1 LELAIELEGVNFS
14 PTAIGKSPSD
24 LNAALATVDQQL
36 RGLAAVRSFDD
47 GLAIRASQADV
58 LSREVAVVRNSLLTQ
73 ELGRRDESANGADQ
87 ALRRLR
93 SAATV
98 DELVSRIPCEVVDL
112 GYMRALFSWVDQM
125 HWVGRAAHSLR
136 GPEESKLLVEAGQRR
151 PFRHL
156 RDLFEIEVVQRRT
169 AILRQNVRESAH
181 VHPDLMKVT
190 QSHSYVA
197 APLVSGNT
205 VIGLVHLDA
214 NADGDPVDEF
224 DRSLIALF
232 CQGAGFALERN
243 RAIEGISALRGEIDR
258 NAESL
263 KNLMEQLGHSSSVT
277 TTCERVDADD
287 PLILQSPPG
296 SDHAPLLTRREEQVH
311 HLVSQ
316 GLTNGQIGD
325 RLYITEGTAKS
336 HVKNVLR
343 KLGVANRTEAAAVYG
358 SRGEARGQLPEQRT
372 GRRSG
377 DSRAL

>member
-1 LELAIELEGVNFS
+1 MNSSGESLVARAHRLLQLAIELEGVNFPS
-14 PTAIGKSPSD
+14 GAIGQGATD
-24 LNAALATVDQQL
+24 LDESLAKIDQQL
-36 RGLAAVRSFDD
+36 RGLAAVRSSDD
-47 GLAIRASQADV
+47 GLAVRASHADV
-58 LSREVAVVRNSLLTQ
+58 LSREVALVRNSLLTQ
-73 ELGRRDESANGADQ
+73 ELGRRDESVNRADR

-93 SAATV
+93 SAGTV

-125 HWVGRAAHSLR
+125 HWVGRAAHSRR
-136 GPEESKLLVEAGQRR
+136 GPDESKLLVQAGQLR

-169 AILRQNVRESAH
+169 AILRKDIRESTQ
-181 VHPDLMKVT
+181 VHPDLMKIT

-197 APLVSGNT
+197 APLVSGST
-205 VIGLVHLDA
+205 VIGLLHLDA

-232 CQGAGFALERN
+232 CQGAGIALERN
-243 RAIEGISALRGEIDR
+243 RAIEGIAALRGDIDR

-263 KNLMEQLGHSSSVT
+263 KNLMEQLGHGGGAT
-277 TTCERVDADD
+277 MTCERNDEDD
-287 PLILQSPPG
+287 PLILQPPLG
-296 SDHAPLLTRREEQVH
+296 NDSAPLLTRREEQVH

-316 GLTNGQIGD
+316 GLTNAQIGD

-336 HVKNVLR
+336 HVKSVLR

-358 SRGEARGQLPEQRT
+358 SRGEARG
-372 GRRSG
+372 
-377 DSRAL
+377 